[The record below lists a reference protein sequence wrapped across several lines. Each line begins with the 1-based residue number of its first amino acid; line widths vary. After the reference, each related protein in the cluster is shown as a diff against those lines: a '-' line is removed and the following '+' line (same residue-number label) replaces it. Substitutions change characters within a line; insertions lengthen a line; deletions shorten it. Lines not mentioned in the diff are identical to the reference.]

1 MALSKTVKDVS
12 VSTMTVW
19 SLGTGYGSVWAFTGV
34 VDVLRK
40 GVNRKLAISKRLRY
54 FFPFMVHNTDYS
66 VMKDLYKTL
75 PKDLNDDRGYLSQ
88 I

>member
-40 GVNRKLAISKRLRY
+40 GVNRKLAINKRLINL
-54 FFPFMVHNTDYS
+54 FPFKV
-66 VMKDLYKTL
+66 
-75 PKDLNDDRGYLSQ
+75 
-88 I
+88 